1 MIWVQDGCYSTFA
14 FVDFFFQSGC
24 QASVLLHHLVCSLV
38 PIIICILY
46 LWIRVC
52 RLGCVA
58 NLLGR
63 GVYIHEVWCHY
74 VWWAGGISHSF
85 LYGGKHCVMWLY
97 MKHVTIA
104 CLKSALA
111 LEFILSRFGSH
122 WDCVRTRSLKSSLIV
137 DFKYASRV
145 DTLGNMFIVL
155 YLCMVLLF
163 HGYSLLAWILI
174 QGHTPMYTMPFLYL
188 HVLFWMTHV
197 NKLLSA
203 RGVGTLDPTCII
215 LYLRMDMLFGLE
227 HMRIFEH
234 MRICTLCQCF
244 MFCERWLEHNF
255 LYFTITIAVMN
266 RSH

>member
-1 MIWVQDGCYSTFA
+1 MGSGWVLFNICVCGI
-14 FVDFFFQSGC
+14 FFQSGC
-24 QASVLLHHLVCSLV
+24 QASVLLHHLVRSLV

-104 CLKSALA
+104 CLKSVLA

-145 DTLGNMFIVL
+145 DTLDNMFIVL

-163 HGYSLLAWILI
+163 YGYSLLAWILI
-174 QGHTPMYTMPFLYL
+174 QGHTPMYTMPFFY
-188 HVLFWMTHV
+188 
-197 NKLLSA
+197 
-203 RGVGTLDPTCII
+203 
-215 LYLRMDMLFGLE
+215 
-227 HMRIFEH
+227 
-234 MRICTLCQCF
+234 ICTHCF
-244 MFCERWLEHNF
+244 EWHTLARCWAREVLGLWIPCSSSYISLRTCSLGIVSTF
-255 LYFTITIAVMN
+255 LAWIFVWAHAYMYIMSVFYVL
-266 RSH
+266 